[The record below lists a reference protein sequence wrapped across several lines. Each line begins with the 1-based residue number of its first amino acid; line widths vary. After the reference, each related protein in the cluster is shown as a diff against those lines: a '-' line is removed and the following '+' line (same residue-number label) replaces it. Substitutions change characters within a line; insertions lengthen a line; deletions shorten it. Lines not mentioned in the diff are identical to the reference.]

1 MPLWLGG
8 APSSS
13 SPLSLPFSLRGSNA
27 CIRNVL
33 LDNVILDL
41 EGFVDEENSQNGCP
55 QVERERKEYSDNINN
70 YRLIIHAMV
79 SPVVMVHVSVNGIA
93 IIVSAHNE

>member
-1 MPLWLGG
+1 MILAVYYYYYYLLLLLLLFYSALDLGLPLWLGG

-33 LDNVILDL
+33 LDNVLLDL

-55 QVERERKEYSDNINN
+55 QVERERERS
-70 YRLIIHAMV
+70 II
-79 SPVVMVHVSVNGIA
+79 
-93 IIVSAHNE
+93 IIIIFID